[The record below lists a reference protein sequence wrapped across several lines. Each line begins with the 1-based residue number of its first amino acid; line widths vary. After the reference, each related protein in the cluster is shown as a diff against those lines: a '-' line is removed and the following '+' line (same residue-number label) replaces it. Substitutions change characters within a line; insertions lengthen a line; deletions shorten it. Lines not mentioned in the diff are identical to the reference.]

1 MSLKCYFALVLF
13 SSFASFAFG
22 QQPAASPSS
31 GQAVRALP
39 RFDAYSIFFSRE
51 LGNAF
56 GGSLGISIFD
66 NQTFYVVGLSP
77 ELELERWGVGLDIN
91 LRISQQGQLRQEDW
105 RNGISSYLR
114 LLRYVRYGFKRDS
127 LYFRLGQL
135 DAARLGHGSIM
146 FLYRNNAS
154 YDARRL
160 GIEFDADFG
169 HFGFESVVSDVST
182 FYVVGVRP
190 FWRPLHAFGSGLEFG
205 ATVVSDFNEN
215 ANIQLSHGADTT
227 NRIAQSGIIGRERA
241 LIALGV
247 DAGVPIV
254 RLPMFDA
261 DLHFDVAGI
270 VGYGA
275 GIAAGISGSLK
286 NLFGIAVVSA
296 KLEQRL
302 LTDRFQFAYFD
313 ALYEQGRYRQSDTA
327 IAARSDDLRHSARGD
342 LGIYGELGGSILGK
356 FHLFGSY
363 QRLYRSTRGA
373 LLQISARFEE
383 LIPALVFRADYFKRD
398 FSLEKLF
405 TLDEQTFAQV
415 EFGYLPYPYLS
426 LSVVYQWTFLPVRG
440 ENNTILRYEP
450 LLRLEPRVSLRL
462 QF

>member
-1 MSLKCYFALVLF
+1 MKCYVAFVFF
-13 SSFASFAFG
+13 SSFASLAFG
-22 QQPAASPSS
+22 QQPTALPSS
-31 GQAVRALP
+31 SQPVRALP

-51 LGNAF
+51 SGNVF

-66 NQTFYVVGLSP
+66 KQTFYVVGLLP

-105 RNGISSYLR
+105 RDGISSYLR

-135 DAARLGHGSIM
+135 NAARLGHGSIM

-169 HFGFESVVSDVST
+169 HFGLESVVSDVST

-190 FWRPLHAFGSGLEFG
+190 FWRPLHAFGSGLELG

-215 ANIQLSHGADTT
+215 ANLRLNTGVDTAGT
-227 NRIAQSGIIGRERA
+227 NGQKVAVQQGS
-241 LIALGV
+241 LVALGV
-247 DAGVPIV
+247 DASVPIV
-254 RLPMFDA
+254 RLPMVDA

-302 LTDRFQFAYFD
+302 LADQFQFAYFD
-313 ALYEQGRYRQSDTA
+313 ALYEQERYRQSDAAVT
-327 IAARSDDLRHSARGD
+327 ARSDVLRRSARGG

-356 FHLFGSY
+356 FSLFGSY
-363 QRLYRSTRGA
+363 QQLYRSTHGA
-373 LLQISARFEE
+373 LLQLSARFEE
-383 LIPALVFRADYFKRD
+383 LIPALVFRADYFKRN
-398 FSLEKLF
+398 FSLENLF

-415 EFGYLPYPYLS
+415 EFSYLPYPYLS

-450 LLRLEPRVSLRL
+450 LQRLEPRVSLRL